1 MCVYS
6 TSEISEII
14 KPIADE
20 YGVKQVYLFGS
31 YARGEATEESDVDL
45 YISFNKPIG
54 LSYCSFYSDV
64 KNALEKQVDIITEK
78 ALYNPATLQT
88 NKFLIDSI
96 LKERV
101 RIYG

>member
-45 YISFNKPIG
+45 YMPHLPQDMGIRYFGMYDMLTEALLKKIDIVSCYTDFISEDIQKRFEKNLKK
-54 LSYCSFYSDV
+54 DMV
-64 KNALEKQVDIITEK
+64 K
-78 ALYNPATLQT
+78 
-88 NKFLIDSI
+88 
-96 LKERV
+96 
-101 RIYG
+101 IYG